1 VPAIKQVDRMA
12 FVVLRFLPQF
22 SQNRA
27 SPGFKIPLL
36 KTSGG
41 ECTQHNRE
49 SRTRRESLNF
59 SGNCQVGLY
68 TVPAHLLGWSGTGSV
83 HTKIINSTGSDWRSG
98 AGYSLVCILTPDR
111 KAWSLFFV

>member
-41 ECTQHNRE
+41 EYTQHNRE
-49 SRTRRESLNF
+49 
-59 SGNCQVGLY
+59 
-68 TVPAHLLGWSGTGSV
+68 
-83 HTKIINSTGSDWRSG
+83 K
-98 AGYSLVCILTPDR
+98 AGQGERV
-111 KAWSLFFV
+111 

>member
-49 SRTRRESLNF
+49 
-59 SGNCQVGLY
+59 
-68 TVPAHLLGWSGTGSV
+68 
-83 HTKIINSTGSDWRSG
+83 K
-98 AGYSLVCILTPDR
+98 AGQGERV
-111 KAWSLFFV
+111 